1 MINKKLVI
9 GTVLVFSLALQVGC
23 AEKIN
28 PKDLNSNKNI
38 EEKTKENSK
47 VSQDDNQGNEIMDEF
62 NTIIEK
68 DIKLDQVIN
77 FIDKNI
83 SLISKENGSMMINTL
98 EEVQKK
104 NLTKL
109 EEKFYSDDNLQKK
122 MYKIY
127 NSDTDINIVDNIE
140 DKELKALLT
149 EVRDTGY
156 RVETAEGTFF
166 PIINYEFY
174 KKYSSYVTSDMKDYI
189 DIMTI
194 ESNEVPAK
202 DGALIIG
209 WDEVLKRALS
219 QEKFI
224 AQYSDSVKINDI
236 KQLYKKYVTFTLF
249 GLNNTPLFSYDSQVM
264 VDDAKSTYINSIEN
278 GENSNLIEILREFL
292 DILKKDN
299 YRLTEE
305 AKEYREEA
313 AENII

>member
-68 DIKLDQVIN
+68 DIRLDQVIN

-109 EEKFYSDDNLQKK
+109 EEKFYSNDNLQKK

-174 KKYSSYVTSDMKDYI
+174 KKYNSYVTSDMKDYI

-209 WDEVLKRALS
+209 WDEVVKRALS

-224 AQYSDSVKINDI
+224 DQYSDSVKINDI

-249 GLNNTPLFSYDSQVM
+249 GLNNTPLFSQDSKVM

-278 GENSNLIEILREFL
+278 GENSNLIETLREFL
-292 DILKKDN
+292 DILKKDD